1 MRVAL
6 GPHIDFAKYE
16 IGQRVALKNLGVK
29 NSRDYDDTDK
39 IMAFDVVAEPP
50 RCRQLGPGDP

>member
-1 MRVAL
+1 
-6 GPHIDFAKYE
+6 
-16 IGQRVALKNLGVK
+16 VALKNLGVK